1 MPALKYKNCI
11 SHNCFEEN
19 KMEWDCVNTDIDK
32 VRDISEKYNISQRL
46 ATILSVREIT
56 SDDEIKPLLD
66 VDYKNFN
73 SPFDFEDMDESV
85 KYILK
90 KREKGEKIFIYGD
103 YDVDGITSVAFLV
116 IALRNIGF
124 DVEYYIPNRME
135 EGYGLN
141 KKSIEYIKSN
151 NGKLIITVDIGINS
165 KEEINHA
172 RKLGMDIILTDH
184 HKVLE
189 DDKYKVL
196 TINPK
201 ISKNYKFEFLAGVG
215 VALKLAQAIYI
226 YDNKKLEDLYD
237 FIDVVMIGTV
247 ADVMPLT
254 GENRIIVK
262 KGLEIVNNTKI
273 KGLKYLIHYLRL
285 DHKKISTSDISFN
298 ISPMLNALGRIKD
311 SKIGV
316 DFFLEEDE
324 FKIYNIIEEM
334 KEANKTRR
342 SLERKIYQDVIK
354 KLKILGNKKYI
365 FYSSSDWHPGVIGV
379 VASKISSKYKL
390 PTILISINGNYAK
403 ASCRSIRGINIF
415 EIFKEKSDKFIR
427 FGGHDFAVGFVAKK
441 ENLNELEKHIKDRL
455 ENFDIC
461 SLKKHQRI
469 DMEIKNLNE
478 INNDFFEDMN
488 ELSPFGLENEQPVF
502 LTKGVYFDSI
512 RYFGVDMQHFKCYIK
527 KDNVL
532 LASISFNIAHK
543 LKDILSL
550 AQKFDIIYYPEK
562 VWNKGEEII
571 QLKIKDFKETIEESK
586 IFEIK

>member
-1 MPALKYKNCI
+1 
-11 SHNCFEEN
+11 
-19 KMEWDCVNTDIDK
+19 MEWDCVNADIDK
-32 VRDISEKYNISQRL
+32 VRDISKKYNISQRL
-46 ATILSVREIT
+46 GTILNVRNIT
-56 SDDEIKPLLD
+56 LDNEIKLLLD

-73 SPFDFEDMDESV
+73 SPFDFEDMEEVV
-85 KYILK
+85 KCILE
-90 KREKGEKIFIYGD
+90 KREEGKKIFIYGD

-124 DVEYYIPNRME
+124 DVGYYIPNRME

-141 KKSIEYIKSN
+141 KKSIEYIKAN
-151 NGKLIITVDIGINS
+151 NGNLIITVDIGINS
-165 KEEINHA
+165 EEEINHA
-172 RKLGMDIILTDH
+172 RKLGMDIIVTDH

-189 DDKYKVL
+189 TDNYKVL

-201 ISKNYKFEFLAGVG
+201 ISKNYKFEFLAGAG

-226 YDNKKLEDLYD
+226 YDDKKLEDLYK
-237 FIDVVMIGTV
+237 FIDIVMIGTV
-247 ADVMPLT
+247 ADVMPLS

-262 KGLEIVNNTKI
+262 KGLELINNSNI

-342 SLERKIYQDVIK
+342 SLERKIYQDVEK
-354 KLKILGNKKYI
+354 KLKTLGSKKYI
-365 FYSSSDWHPGVIGV
+365 FYSSSEWHPGVIGV
-379 VASKISSKYKL
+379 VAARISLKYKL
-390 PTILISINGNYAK
+390 PTILISINGDYGK
-403 ASCRSIRGINIF
+403 ASCRSVKGINIF
-415 EIFKEKSDKFIR
+415 EILNQKSDKFIR
-427 FGGHDFAVGFVAKK
+427 FGGHDFAVGFIAKK
-441 ENLNELEKHIKDRL
+441 DNLEELENHLKNRL
-455 ENFDIC
+455 ENFDVC
-461 SLKKHQRI
+461 TLKKRQKL
-469 DMEIKNLNE
+469 DMEIKSLEE
-478 INNDFFEDMN
+478 INEDFFEDMDK
-488 ELSPFGLENEQPVF
+488 LAPFGLENEQPVF

-512 RYFGVDMQHFKCYIK
+512 RYFGVDMQHFKCYIR
-527 KDNVL
+527 KDNML

-543 LKDILSL
+543 LKEILSL

-562 VWNKGEEII
+562 IWNKGEEIV
-571 QLKIKDFKETIEESK
+571 QLKIKDFKESIDENK
-586 IFEIK
+586 MF